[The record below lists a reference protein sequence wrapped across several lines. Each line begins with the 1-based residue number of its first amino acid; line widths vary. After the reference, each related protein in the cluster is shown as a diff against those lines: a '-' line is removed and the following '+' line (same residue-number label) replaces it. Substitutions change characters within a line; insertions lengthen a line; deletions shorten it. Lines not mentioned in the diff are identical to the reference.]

1 MTIELMKSLIK
12 AAKGETHCDLV
23 LKNAHV
29 VDVFSGKLLK
39 TDVGIRK
46 GYIVGLGDY
55 KGNHELDLTGKFISP
70 ALIDAH
76 IHIEST
82 LSTCKEFSRVSC
94 PHGVTTVIADPH
106 EIANVMG
113 IDGIRYMIDASKD
126 LPVDFHF
133 MLSSCVPAT
142 NKETSGARID
152 AAALNTLYIH
162 HSVLGL
168 AEVMDVDAVKG
179 CDEDMLKKLL
189 SARNRGLTIDGHGA
203 GLSPEEINVYST
215 AGITTDHECVT
226 REEAEDR
233 ISKGMYV
240 LIREGTVAKDF
251 DALIGLVTKDN
262 LRRFAFC
269 TDDIHISEIMENGSI
284 DNMVR
289 KAVAYGIDPVD
300 AIRMGSLNAAE
311 CYHLK
316 EIGAVAPGYKANLV
330 ILDDLDT
337 FAISTVLK
345 LGKTVYADHALNFDF
360 SGYTEPV
367 FQNSVKMHQ
376 LDHRSFTIDL
386 RGTDWINVI
395 RILKNSLIT
404 EHISLHI
411 AQQNEF
417 ISDTSADL
425 IKIAVVERHKDTGGI
440 ATGIVNGFRLK
451 RGAVATTISHDSHN
465 IVVIG
470 TNDYDMVNACNKL
483 QQMGGGIVIA
493 AEGKILYELPLEI
506 AGLISSAPA
515 EETVRR
521 LMNLNEISRTVFA
534 DLDFNP
540 FLTLSFLTLSV
551 IPELKITDKG
561 LYSTARSGFIPVGH
575 DNTTSANTAI
585 SAGHDKGTA

>member
-1 MTIELMKSLIK
+1 MTLELMKSLIK
-12 AAKGETHCDLV
+12 AAKGETRCDLV
-23 LKNAHV
+23 LKNAQV
-29 VDVFSGKLLK
+29 VDVFSGKLRK

-55 KGNHELDLTGKFISP
+55 SGHQEMDLTGKFISP
-70 ALIDAH
+70 SLIDAH
-76 IHIEST
+76 VHIEST
-82 LSTCKEFSRVSC
+82 LSTCKEFARVSC

-113 IDGIRYMIDASKD
+113 VEGIQYMIDSSKN

-152 AAALNTLYIH
+152 ASALNALYIH
-162 HSVLGL
+162 HCVLGL
-168 AEVMDVDAVKG
+168 AEVMDIDAVKD

-189 SARNRGLTIDGHGA
+189 NARNRGLTIDGHGA
-203 GLSPEEINVYST
+203 GLTPEEINIYRT
-215 AGITTDHECVT
+215 AGISTDHECVR

-233 ISKGMYV
+233 LSKGMYV

-269 TDDIHISEIMENGSI
+269 TDDIHISDILEKGSI

-289 KAVAYGIDPVD
+289 KAVAYGLDPVD

-316 EIGAVAPGYKANLV
+316 EVGAVAPGYKADLV

-337 FAISTVLK
+337 FAVNAVLK
-345 LGKTVYADHALNFDF
+345 QGKTVYADNALRFDF
-360 SGYTEPV
+360 STYTDPP
-367 FQNSVKMHQ
+367 FQNSVRMRHLEQ
-376 LDHRSFTIDL
+376 GSFTIDL

-395 RILKNSLIT
+395 RILKNSLVT
-404 EHISLHI
+404 EHLSLHI

-417 ISDTSADL
+417 SADL
-425 IKIAVVERHKDTGGI
+425 TEDLVKIAVVERHRETGGI
-440 ATGIVNGFRLK
+440 TTAIVNGFRLK

-470 TNDYDMVNACNKL
+470 TNDHDMVNACNKL
-483 QQMGGGIVIA
+483 QQIGGGIVIA
-493 AEGKILYELPLEI
+493 AEGRILYELPLEI
-506 AGLISSAPA
+506 AGLMSSATA
-515 EETVRR
+515 EETVKR
-521 LMNLNEISRTVFA
+521 LGNLHEIAKTVFT

-540 FLTLSFLTLSV
+540 FLTLSFLTLPV
-551 IPELKITDKG
+551 IPELKITDRG
-561 LYSTARSGFIPVGH
+561 LYSTRVNDFISVGH
-575 DNTTSANTAI
+575 DNRTP
-585 SAGHDKGTA
+585 